1 MIKITSQPAL
11 IGVDR
16 QEGQLSI
23 QQNQHPMKLNI
34 TGPKLNL
41 QIEDAVL
48 YIDQSQCFAEAG
60 LKNHMELTRTFNAKA
75 KQKAIQA
82 IGRIASEGRQM
93 ADIHR
98 GKAIGRIAQQRSTTK
113 EKQFNFDMI
122 PKSRPKITVEE
133 GRVDSA
139 LQRGTVDIQMEDY
152 RPQIDFQPDK
162 VEIYLRQ
169 KNSINIEYV
178 GNHLDTY
185 GG

>member
-1 MIKITSQPAL
+1 MIKITTQPAL
-11 IGVDR
+11 IGIER

-23 QQNQHPMKLNI
+23 QQNQHPMELS
-34 TGPKLNL
+34 TTAPKLNL

-48 YIDQSQCFAEAG
+48 HIDQSQCFAEAG
-60 LKNHMELTRTFNAKA
+60 LKNHMELTRAFTAKA

-82 IGRIASEGRQM
+82 IGRIASEGQQM

-98 GKAIGRIAQQRSTTK
+98 GNAIGRIAKQRSTTK
-113 EKQFNFDMI
+113 EKQFDFDMI
-122 PKSRPKITVEE
+122 PKSRPQITVQE
-133 GRVDSA
+133 GRIDSS
-139 LQRGTVDIQMEDY
+139 LERGTVDIQMGDY

-162 VEIYLRQ
+162 VEVYLRQ